1 MQGRSLAP
9 LIQGDRTAPWRKD
22 FFCENNFCTPTQA
35 YPMIEGVRTERWKYI
50 RYTDVTPVFE
60 ELFDLKKDPHETKNL
75 ASAKDHT
82 QILIRLRRR
91 CDELRTDAG
100 QDGTASNQSGP

>member
-22 FFCENNFCTPTQA
+22 FFCENNFCTPAQA

-50 RYTDVTPVFE
+50 RYTNVTPIVE
-60 ELFDLKKDPHETKNL
+60 ELFDLKQDPHETKNL
-75 ASAKDHT
+75 AGSQDHT
-82 QILIRLRRR
+82 QTLIRLRRR

-100 QDGTASNQSGP
+100 QNM